1 MPWRETTNACGCES
15 VIPHST
21 ARRVDSKTLL
31 TTIEF
36 TPNGCSGRFISLRY
50 YVCCSSLRQTLNRSS
65 TLGMNAVPSGVDLLF
80 CLVSAY
86 TVLMFR
92 LDEVLRASQ
101 SFFAHRAQRRSQGG
115 THGSSIS
122 SGASRTH
129 DHWADSC
136 RPNHWHHR
144 SDCINEKKVK

>member
-1 MPWRETTNACGCES
+1 MPWRETNNACGCES

-21 ARRVDSKTLL
+21 ARRVDSKTRL

-50 YVCCSSLRQTLNRSS
+50 YVCCSSLRQTLIRSS

-86 TVLMFR
+86 TGLMFR
-92 LDEVLRASQ
+92 LDEGLRASQ
-101 SFFAHRAQRRSQGG
+101 SFFAHRIQHRSQGG

-122 SGASRTH
+122 SGASGTH
-129 DHWADSC
+129 GHWADSC
-136 RPNHWHHR
+136 RPHHWHHR